1 MKYEEFK
8 NWDYLDAYNDFMPV
22 YLAKEENIIP
32 KDYKDLIPNNC
43 KCGSEFIVSSN
54 LKELRCCDPYCSEKL
69 ANRLAN
75 LFSSYGLKDLG
86 YSTCKFIINYLKGTN
101 KLEIPSHIEALKFY
115 NNPELLS
122 YLGAK
127 GDLFKRHCET
137 IMNTRVSF
145 STLCSRMG
153 IPYLGDS
160 AMQIFAPI
168 SSIREIVQIVKNNKF
183 RQYLN
188 DRGVKNLKR
197 ILEIEYNLVPILVF
211 ESLLK
216 VPLLKVGEYNKTVC
230 ITGPVS
236 INGQS
241 YTRDAFLK
249 YCNDLGDVGEKQL
262 FNVRQSKALNSV
274 SIFIADY
281 PSTTDKYTKA
291 VARINRGENCEIIT
305 ADEFVSRLKEEVEI
319 WKTTTN

>member
-1 MKYEEFK
+1 MNYEEFK
-8 NWDYLDAYNDFMPV
+8 EWDYLDAYNDFIPV
-22 YLAKEENIIP
+22 YVAKEDNLIP
-32 KDYKDLIPNNC
+32 KDYKDLIPDKC
-43 KCGSEFIVSSN
+43 KCGSDFIVSSN
-54 LKELRCCDPYCSEKL
+54 LKEMRCCDPYCPEKL

-75 LFSSYGLKDLG
+75 LFASYGLKDLG

-101 KLEIPSHIEALKFY
+101 QLKIPSHIEALKFY
-115 NNPELLS
+115 NNQDLLNN
-122 YLGAK
+122 LGAK
-127 GDLFKRHCET
+127 GDLFKHHCES
-137 IMNTRVSF
+137 ILNTRVSF
-145 STLCSRMG
+145 STLCSRVG

-160 AMQIFAPI
+160 ATQIFAPI
-168 SSIREIVQIVKNNKF
+168 STMGEIVQIVKNKKF

-188 DRGVKNLKR
+188 DRGVKSLKR
-197 ILEIEYNLVPILVF
+197 ILEIEENLIPILLF

-236 INGQS
+236 VDGKS

-262 FNVRQSKALNSV
+262 FNVRQSKAINSV

-291 VARINRGENCEIIT
+291 LSRINRGENCEIIT
-305 ADEFVSRLKEEVEI
+305 ANEFVNRLKEEVEI
-319 WKTTTN
+319 WKTKTT